1 MVERSHTAGFL
12 PQLFDPIRSA
22 GQKVADWFAPRS
34 DAAVATDHYEITMEL
49 PGVAAKDIDITVH
62 EDTLTIRGEK
72 HLEHVESD
80 KSYFFS
86 EREFGAFQRAFR
98 MPVDADPDTIDAAF
112 RDGVLTVRFSK
123 HPPHATSGR
132 KVEIRA
138 E

>member
-12 PQLFDPIRSA
+12 PQFFDPIRSA

-62 EDTLTIRGEK
+62 EDTLKNISMKDLNHED
-72 HLEHVESD
+72 SD

-98 MPVDADPDTIDAAF
+98 MSVDADPDTIDAAF
-112 RDGVLTVRFSK
+112 RDGVLTVRISK